1 MKITDFALIFIGITL
16 PIIIVVYVNVSFTI
30 KAEEQEMYYNKL
42 ITSAIED
49 ATAAMKEVENTDK
62 TIDYGYSGEQ
72 DKKVSIN
79 PEIAKNTFFNSL
91 YNNFGIKGNDAA
103 EKYLQLFVPAMA
115 IIDYNGVYISS
126 IEEYNKGG
134 STVIEHTVK
143 PKKYYTYSYYIV
155 KQKNNHYSIVSVDD
169 YKSGTRHSLHT
180 IEFTMDDY
188 VTHRGGLYD
197 ASGENITEELP
208 VKSFYLAD
216 TSSGTYVD
224 KNGIMN
230 DRPSDKNNAD
240 LFGEKSTPSS
250 SRNIENVVENVVN
263 HLKEVKDE
271 VIIKT
276 ITDEVAYA
284 VNQNNF
290 YASQAGITYDFVF
303 PTIEQEEMKAY
314 INDVGIFAFMQG
326 LSIGNKYLNSK
337 AYSVSR
343 LELTTKY
350 YLTLPNDHSSI
361 KRNLYHAT
369 KDCPEYKTDTRSTN
383 IIPEYLTTKQQ
394 AASVIGIQKDSGGT
408 NKEVKGFYPCP
419 VCNP

>member
-126 IEEYNKGG
+126 IEEYNKDG

-155 KQKNNHYSIVSVDD
+155 KQKNDYSIVSVDD
-169 YKSGTRHSLHT
+169 YKSGTIHSLHT

-188 VTHRGGLYD
+188 VTHRGVVYNS
-197 ASGENITEELP
+197 SGNIEKELP

-216 TSSGTYVD
+216 TSTGTYVD
-224 KNGIMN
+224 NKGNM
-230 DRPSDKNNAD
+230 SDTNNAD
-240 LFGEKSTPSS
+240 LFEGSSTE
-250 SRNIENVVENVVN
+250 IENIKAVVN

-303 PTIEQEEMKAY
+303 PTIEQEEMKSY

-350 YLTLPNDHSSI
+350 YLTLAKDPKSE
-361 KRNLYHAT
+361 RNLYHAT
-369 KDCPEYKTDTRSTN
+369 TNCQKYTDQIHTN

-394 AASVIGIQKDSGGT
+394 AASVVGIHKKNSSNSDT
-408 NKEVKGFYPCP
+408 EEVKGFYPCP

>member
-49 ATAAMKEVENTDK
+49 ATSAMKEVENTDK

-72 DKKVSIN
+72 DKKVSVN

-126 IEEYNKGG
+126 IEEYNKDG

-169 YKSGTRHSLHT
+169 YKSGTIHSLHT

-188 VTHRGGLYD
+188 VTHRGVVYNS
-197 ASGENITEELP
+197 SGNVELP

-216 TSSGTYVD
+216 TRTGTYVD
-224 KNGIMN
+224 NNGDM
-230 DRPSDKNNAD
+230 SDKNNAD
-240 LFGEKSTPSS
+240 LFAGLSTETE
-250 SRNIENVVENVVN
+250 NIKAVVN

-303 PTIEQEEMKAY
+303 PTIEQEEMKSY

-350 YLTLPNDHSSI
+350 YLTLAKDNSE
-361 KRNLYHAT
+361 RNLYHAT
-369 KDCPEYKTDTRSTN
+369 TECKKYNDQIHTD

-394 AASVIGIQKDSGGT
+394 AASVIGIYEGSLN
-408 NKEVKGFYPCP
+408 NKGREVKGFYPCP

>member
-126 IEEYNKGG
+126 IEEYNKDG

-155 KQKNNHYSIVSVDD
+155 KQKNDYSIVSVDD
-169 YKSGTRHSLHT
+169 YKSGTIHSLHT

-188 VTHRGGLYD
+188 VTHRGVVYNS
-197 ASGENITEELP
+197 SGNIEKELP

-216 TSSGTYVD
+216 ISTGTYVD
-224 KNGIMN
+224 NKGNM
-230 DRPSDKNNAD
+230 SDTNNAD
-240 LFGEKSTPSS
+240 LFEGSSTE
-250 SRNIENVVENVVN
+250 IENIKAVVN

-303 PTIEQEEMKAY
+303 PTIEQEEMKSY

-350 YLTLPNDHSSI
+350 YLTLAKDPKSE
-361 KRNLYHAT
+361 RNLYHAT
-369 KDCPEYKTDTRSTN
+369 TNCQKYTDQIHTN

-394 AASVIGIQKDSGGT
+394 AASVVGIHKKNSSNSDT
-408 NKEVKGFYPCP
+408 EEVKGFYPCP

>member
-155 KQKNNHYSIVSVDD
+155 KQKNDYSIVSVDD
-169 YKSGTRHSLHT
+169 YKSGTIHSLHT

-188 VTHRGGLYD
+188 VTHRGVVYNL
-197 ASGENITEELP
+197 SGSVEKELP

-216 TSSGTYVD
+216 TSTGTYVD
-224 KNGIMN
+224 NKGNM
-230 DRPSDKNNAD
+230 SDTNNAD
-240 LFGEKSTPSS
+240 LFEGLSAEPE
-250 SRNIENVVENVVN
+250 NINAVVN

-303 PTIEQEEMKAY
+303 PTIEQEEMKSY

-350 YLTLPNDHSSI
+350 YLTLAKDPKSE
-361 KRNLYHAT
+361 RNLYHAT
-369 KDCPEYKTDTRSTN
+369 TNCQKYTDQIHTN

-394 AASVIGIQKDSGGT
+394 AASVVGIHKKNSSNSDT
-408 NKEVKGFYPCP
+408 EEVKGFYPCP

>member
-49 ATAAMKEVENTDK
+49 ATSAMKEVENTDK

-126 IEEYNKGG
+126 IEEYNKDG

-169 YKSGTRHSLHT
+169 YKSGTIHSLHT

-188 VTHRGGLYD
+188 VTHRGVVYNS
-197 ASGENITEELP
+197 SGNVELP

-216 TSSGTYVD
+216 TRTGTYVD
-224 KNGIMN
+224 NNGDM
-230 DRPSDKNNAD
+230 SDKNNAD
-240 LFGEKSTPSS
+240 LFEGLSTETE
-250 SRNIENVVENVVN
+250 NIKAVVN

-303 PTIEQEEMKAY
+303 PTIEQEEMKSY

-350 YLTLPNDHSSI
+350 YLTIAKDPKSE
-361 KRNLYHAT
+361 RNLYHAT
-369 KDCPEYKTDTRSTN
+369 TNCQKYTDQIHTN

-394 AASVIGIQKDSGGT
+394 AASVIGIHKKNGSNSDT
-408 NKEVKGFYPCP
+408 EEVKGFYPCP

>member
-126 IEEYNKGG
+126 IEEYNKSG

-155 KQKNNHYSIVSVDD
+155 KKDNKYNIVSASG
-169 YKSGTRHSLHT
+169 YEKKSDESIHSLHT

-188 VTHRGGLYD
+188 VTHRGVVYD
-197 ASGENITEELP
+197 SSENVELP

-240 LFGEKSTPSS
+240 LFDGKSTPSS
-250 SRNIENVVENVVN
+250 GRNIENVVN

-303 PTIEQEEMKAY
+303 PTVEQEEMKSY

-350 YLTLPNDHSSI
+350 YLTLAKDNSE
-361 KRNLYHAT
+361 RNLYHAT
-369 KDCPEYKTDTRSTN
+369 TKCKKYNDQIHTD

-394 AASVIGIQKDSGGT
+394 AASVIGIYEGSLN
-408 NKEVKGFYPCP
+408 NKGREVKGFYPCP

>member
-155 KQKNNHYSIVSVDD
+155 NQKNNQYSIVSVDD
-169 YKSGTRHSLHT
+169 YKSGTKHSLHT

-197 ASGENITEELP
+197 ASGENIIEELP

-224 KNGIMN
+224 KGNMN
-230 DRPSDKNNAD
+230 DTNNAD
-240 LFGEKSTPSS
+240 LFAGVSTETE
-250 SRNIENVVENVVN
+250 NIEAVVK
-263 HLKEVKDE
+263 HLKDIKDE

-394 AASVIGIQKDSGGT
+394 AASVIGIQKDSDGT

>member
-49 ATAAMKEVENTDK
+49 ATATMKEVENTDK

-126 IEEYNKGG
+126 IEEYNKDG

-155 KQKNNHYSIVSVDD
+155 NQKNDYSIVSVDD
-169 YKSGTRHSLHT
+169 YKSGTKHSLHT

-188 VTHRGGLYD
+188 VTHRGVVYNS
-197 ASGENITEELP
+197 SGSVKKELP

-216 TSSGTYVD
+216 TSTGTYVD
-224 KNGIMN
+224 NNGDM
-230 DRPSDKNNAD
+230 SDKNNAD
-240 LFGEKSTPSS
+240 LFEGLSTETE
-250 SRNIENVVENVVN
+250 NIKAVVN

-303 PTIEQEEMKAY
+303 PTIEQEEMKSY

-350 YLTLPNDHSSI
+350 YLTLANDNSE
-361 KRNLYHAT
+361 RNLYHAT
-369 KDCPEYKTDTRSTN
+369 TNCQKYTDQIHTN

-394 AASVIGIQKDSGGT
+394 AASVIGIHKKNGSNSDT
-408 NKEVKGFYPCP
+408 EEVKGFYPCP

>member
-155 KQKNNHYSIVSVDD
+155 KQKNDYSIVSVDD
-169 YKSGTRHSLHT
+169 YKSGTIHSLHT

-216 TSSGTYVD
+216 TRTGTYVD
-224 KNGIMN
+224 NNGDM
-230 DRPSDKNNAD
+230 SDKNNAD
-240 LFGEKSTPSS
+240 LFAGLSTETE
-250 SRNIENVVENVVN
+250 NIKAVVN

-303 PTIEQEEMKAY
+303 PTIEQEEMKSY

-350 YLTLPNDHSSI
+350 YLTLAKDPKSE
-361 KRNLYHAT
+361 RNLYHAT
-369 KDCPEYKTDTRSTN
+369 TNCQKYTDQIHTN

-394 AASVIGIQKDSGGT
+394 AASVVGIHKKNSSNSDT
-408 NKEVKGFYPCP
+408 EEVKGFYPCP